1 MEIRTTCLL
10 MTLCLGIVSVSCE
23 ELLHRQK
30 RVWIIDSFK
39 IEEERPGPYPHV
51 LGNINVEKNFRVGFH
66 LHGQGVDLDPKG
78 ILSVNTN
85 TGEILVHG
93 KLNYEDH
100 NKLKLTFEARDATNN
115 VVDTRLGVE
124 IEILD
129 INDNPPVFENNLHII
144 NLNESASQGYFLATV
159 NAKDKDKKNTNNGTF
174 DLKIVSITPTPPD
187 DLEFFLQQTGETEG
201 IKFKGCLDHE
211 KSEKY
216 TILVEAKDRGEVV
229 QLSSTC
235 TTIIN
240 INDGNNHLPVFTGQT
255 GAGSIKERDSGD
267 VPVLRLQVSDQDTK
281 GTEAWKA
288 KYTIHGDKDQNF
300 RITTD
305 PETNEGVLFVQK
317 PLDYEDGSLRNLSVS
332 VENEAPY
339 FSCKVKGRSA
349 TGLWDVV
356 TTRGVSLTGLTPP
369 LLPTRQVT
377 VTVEDVNDPPIFTP
391 AIKNVTVEENVEV
404 GWYLETFTAI
414 DLDRKHAN
422 TFTYVKGKDP
432 CDCVAIDPKT
442 GKITTT
448 KILDRESPYVKDNV
462 YQVTLFAIDDGQPP
476 MTGTGTLNIHLKD
489 QNDNL
494 PELEMATMDMCLSD
508 EPSEVNITAYDLDG
522 DPYSGPFYFQLQGND
537 VKGKWRIDPN
547 NGYTVNLVK
556 ENTVYAGHHELLLK
570 VFDLQ
575 GQGALHNLSVTVCD
589 CSGVANCRMRRATGS
604 KIGESAVGIVI
615 AAMLLLLGFL
625 LLALL
630 MTCKREL
637 KLIPIEVSGE
647 HLIKSN
653 IEIPGT
659 DCKVP
664 MATIVQV
671 DSQMETKAAFQTVK
685 TMSAVQ
691 KSASMRAPVRSGYS
705 QYSSSYQEQQ
715 HGQFQR
721 GTSLRKSAP
730 TKLRSNGYCGQESM
744 VSRSMKTRIRYSS
757 LEEDHYLNKSGHLMT
772 LMNQRMYTL
781 QVPGEELGDYAPHPY
796 AEEGDLETD
805 LQLDAISIPE
815 TPFDQD
821 TLLYLGPRFNTL
833 ASICNTP
840 DLSAS

>member
-1 MEIRTTCLL
+1 MGTRSTCLL
-10 MTLCLGIVSVSCE
+10 MTLCLGFVSVSSE

-30 RVWIIDSFK
+30 RIWIVDSFK
-39 IEEERPGPYPHV
+39 IEEARPGPYPYV
-51 LGNINVEKNFRVGFH
+51 LGKIHIEKAFRVGFH
-66 LHGQGVDLDPKG
+66 LHGQGVDLDPRGK
-78 ILSVNTN
+78 LSINTD
-85 TGEILVHG
+85 TGDIVVHG
-93 KLNYEDH
+93 ELDYELYQ
-100 NKLKLTFEARDATNN
+100 KLKLTFEARDISNN
-115 VVDTRLGVE
+115 ALDTRLGVE
-124 IEILD
+124 VEILD
-129 INDNPPVFENNLHII
+129 INDNPPVFQRNTFTI
-144 NLNESASQGYFLATV
+144 NLKESTSQGDFVTAVMAT
-159 NAKDKDKKNTNNGTF
+159 DKDQSKTNNGTF

-187 DLEFFLQQTGETEG
+187 NLEFFLEQSGPTGI
-201 IKFKGCLDHE
+201 IKFKGCLEHD

-235 TTIIN
+235 TNIIN
-240 INDGNNHLPVFTGQT
+240 IEDGNNHLPVFTGQT

-267 VPVLRLQVSDQDTK
+267 VPILRLQVSDQDTK

-305 PETNEGVLFVQK
+305 PDTNEGVLFVEK
-317 PLDYEDGSLRNLSVS
+317 PLDYEDGSQRNLSVS

-339 FSCKVKGRSA
+339 FSCKVKGRPA

-356 TTRGVSLTGLTPP
+356 TTEGVSLTGLKPP
-369 LLPTRQVT
+369 VLPTRQVT
-377 VTVEDVNDPPIFTP
+377 VTVEDINDPPIFTY

-414 DLDRKHAN
+414 DLDRNHAN
-422 TFTYVKGKDP
+422 TFKYVKGKDP
-432 CDCVAIDPKT
+432 CDCVAVDAKT

-462 YQVTLFAIDDGQPP
+462 YQVTVFAIDDGQPP

-508 EPSEVNITAYDLDG
+508 EHTEVNITAYDLDG
-522 DPYSGPFYFQLQGND
+522 EPYSGPFYFQLQGDD
-537 VKGKWRIDPN
+537 VKGKWRIDPDN
-547 NGYTVNLVK
+547 
-556 ENTVYAGHHELLLK
+556 
-570 VFDLQ
+570 
-575 GQGALHNLSVTVCD
+575 
-589 CSGVANCRMRRATGS
+589 
-604 KIGESAVGIVI
+604 
-615 AAMLLLLGFL
+615 GFL

-630 MTCKREL
+630 MTCKRDL
-637 KLIPIEVSGE
+637 KLIPIDEISGE

-664 MATIVQV
+664 TATILQV
-671 DSQMETKAAFQTVK
+671 DSQLETKAAFQPIKRT
-685 TMSAVQ
+685 SAVQ
-691 KSASMRAPVRSGYS
+691 KSASMRALVRSGYS
-705 QYSSSYQEQQ
+705 KYSSSYQEQQ
-715 HGQFQR
+715 QGQFQR
-721 GTSLRKSAP
+721 GTSLRQSAP
-730 TKLRSNGYCGQESM
+730 TKLRSNGYEQGSM
-744 VSRSMKTRIRYSS
+744 MSRSMKTTTRYSS
-757 LEEDHYLNKSGHLMT
+757 WEEANYLNKSGHLMT
-772 LMNQRMYTL
+772 QLNQRMYAL
-781 QVPGEELGDYAPHPY
+781 QVQGEELGDYAPHPY
-796 AEEGDLETD
+796 AEEGYLETD

-815 TPFDQD
+815 TLFDQD

-833 ASICNTP
+833 ASICNTA

>member
-1 MEIRTTCLL
+1 MGTSSACLL
-10 MTLCLGIVSVSCE
+10 MTLCLGIVSVSSE

-30 RVWIIDSFK
+30 RIWIVDSFK
-39 IEEERPGPYPHV
+39 IEEERPGPYPYI
-51 LGNINVEKNFRVGFH
+51 LGNVKIENGFRVGFH
-66 LHGQGVDLDPKG
+66 LHGQGVDEDPKEK
-78 ILSVNTN
+78 LSINTD
-85 TGEILVHG
+85 TGDIIVHG
-93 KLNYEDH
+93 ELDFELNQ
-100 NKLKLTFEARDATNN
+100 KLKLTFEARNTSNN
-115 VVDTRLGVE
+115 AVDTRLGVE
-124 IEILD
+124 VEILD
-129 INDNPPVFENNLHII
+129 INDNPPVFQTNTYTI
-144 NLNESASQGYFLATV
+144 NVEESASQGDTLTTVMAT
-159 NAKDKDKKNTNNGTF
+159 DKDQSSTNNGTF

-187 DLEFFLQQTGETEG
+187 NLEFFLEQNDLTGN
-201 IKFKGCLDHE
+201 IKFKGCLEHE

-235 TTIIN
+235 TNIIN
-240 INDGNNHLPVFTGQT
+240 IKDGNNHLPVFTGQT

-267 VPVLRLQVSDQDTK
+267 VPVLRLQVSDKDTK

-305 PETNEGVLFVQK
+305 PDTNEGVLFVEK

-339 FSCKVKGRSA
+339 FSCKVSRRHA
-349 TGLWDVV
+349 TGRWDVV
-356 TTRGVSLTGLTPP
+356 TTRGVSLTGLKPP

-377 VTVEDVNDPPIFTP
+377 VTVEDINDPPDFLH
-391 AIKNVTVEENVEV
+391 AIKYVTVEENVEV

-414 DLDRKHAN
+414 DLDRNHAN

-432 CDCVAIDPKT
+432 CDCVAIDAKT

-462 YQVTLFAIDDGQPP
+462 YQVTVFAIDNGQPP
-476 MTGTGTLNIHLKD
+476 MTGTGTLIIHLRD

-508 EPSEVNITAYDLDG
+508 EHTEVNITAYDLDEE
-522 DPYSGPFYFQLQGND
+522 PYSGPFHFQLQGDNI
-537 VKGKWRIDPN
+537 KGKWRIVPDH
-547 NGYTVNLVK
+547 GYTVNLVK

-575 GQGALHNLSVTVCD
+575 GKGALHNLSVTVCD
-589 CSGVANCRMRRATGS
+589 CSSVASCRMRRDTGS

-630 MTCKREL
+630 MTCKRDL
-637 KLIPIEVSGE
+637 KLIPIDEISGE

-664 MATIVQV
+664 IATILQV
-671 DSQMETKAAFQTVK
+671 DSQVETKAAFQAIQT
-685 TMSAVQ
+685 SGVQ
-691 KSASMRAPVRSGYS
+691 KSASMRAPVCSEYS
-705 QYSSSYQEQQ
+705 KYSSSYQEQKQ
-715 HGQFQR
+715 GQFQR

-730 TKLRSNGYCGQESM
+730 TKLHSNVYYEQGSM
-744 VSRSMKTRIRYSS
+744 VSRSTKTRTRYSS
-757 LEEDHYLNKSGHLMT
+757 WEEDNYLNKSGHMMT
-772 LMNQRMYTL
+772 LLNKRMYTM
-781 QVPGEELGDYAPHPY
+781 QVQGKELGDFAPHPY

-815 TPFDQD
+815 TFFDQD

-833 ASICNTP
+833 ASICNSR